1 MIINYYAQ
9 QSGLPQRTDPGLLNS
24 WLRTN
29 SGYSA
34 EHGVIYGKVSEYAWK
49 QGGIK
54 LTLTGIGSPDNQ
66 RLDAHLCSG
75 HPAMLRVTTSY
86 GSHFVVAVGKTVMNG
101 TNTYL
106 LHDPIWGQ
114 TTLLER
120 YGGIY
125 QAAYYYQGGN
135 SLVNRSML
143 EVSAHSPVQLLVTDP
158 LGRKT
163 GYDPRSGEIWKEIPN
178 ADYLTENINEPDG
191 KRLADSKLLLIPQ
204 PIPGSYLVQ
213 IIGYSAGPYTVDV
226 IQTDVLGNT
235 KTESFAG
242 STQTG
247 SVDNGEVNFSPGV
260 VVYLPLMMQAK

>member
-1 MIINYYAQ
+1 
-9 QSGLPQRTDPGLLNS
+9 
-24 WLRTN
+24 
-29 SGYSA
+29 
-34 EHGVIYGKVSEYAWK
+34 
-49 QGGIK
+49 
-54 LTLTGIGSPDNQ
+54 
-66 RLDAHLCSG
+66 
-75 HPAMLRVTTSY
+75 MLRVTTSY